1 MTVRSAA
8 FMGFEQEL
16 LDVTDKTRRRLQHGA
31 VFAGVVV
38 LLVAKVVG
46 NRPGGIALILGMMAA
61 GFALLGAAAFIK
73 QKWTVTYKGHEIRY
87 ENNPFLGEKLFID
100 NQLAGKGKTGYR
112 SEIRSVIAAGDG
124 AGDTIIVTTEAGLLA
139 LRCRITAEIRE
150 AADAVPPAVSEQLLA
165 EVRRRGLAN
174 RS

>member
-1 MTVRSAA
+1 
-8 FMGFEQEL
+8 MGAEQQL
-16 LDVTDKTRRRLQHGA
+16 LDVTDRARRVLQHGA

-46 NRPGGIALILGMMAA
+46 NRPGGIALILGMMTV

-73 QKWTVTYKGHEIRY
+73 QKWTVPYKGHEIRY
-87 ENNPFLGEKLFID
+87 ENNPFLGEKLFVD
-100 NQLAGKGKTGYR
+100 SQLAGKGKTGYR

-139 LRCRITAEIRE
+139 LHCRITAEIRE
-150 AADAVPPAVSEQLLA
+150 AADAVPPAVSDEQLLA